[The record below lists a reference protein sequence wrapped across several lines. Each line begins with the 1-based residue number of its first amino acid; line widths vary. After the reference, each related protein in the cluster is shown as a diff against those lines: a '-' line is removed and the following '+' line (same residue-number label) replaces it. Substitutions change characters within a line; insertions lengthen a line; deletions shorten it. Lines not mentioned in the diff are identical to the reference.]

1 MCHIKRFKDMTD
13 SEEDNHVVIII
24 FSQHVYN
31 VEIHMGFTDS
41 LPYKV
46 KIIKLFE
53 TLSADDTP
61 D

>member
-1 MCHIKRFKDMTD
+1 MTD